1 MLCNHD
7 VTEMILMNEGTA
19 MKNLKKLGT
28 ALAATLLCLNI
39 SACQSVG
46 SPTVTTAAT
55 MPEAQTRATVS
66 AVQTQGKEDLI
77 KLLDQVEENVFPGT
91 AGSTITAVPYTAKL
105 LDWCKSTGLSENE
118 MIAAENGWMRGKDKE
133 ELSRKF
139 SLILETYQLLMG
151 KDAESLMET
160 AGYETD
166 SYPWPDSCATIMT
179 TLLSALGA
187 E

>member
-1 MLCNHD
+1 
-7 VTEMILMNEGTA
+7 

-28 ALAATLLCLNI
+28 ALAATLLCLNM

-91 AGSTITAVPYTAKL
+91 AGSTATAVPYTAKL

-151 KDAESLMET
+151 KDAEGLMDT

-166 SYPWPDSCATIMT
+166 SYPWPQSCTQIMT
-179 TLLSALGA
+179 TLLSTLGA
-187 E
+187 TEGAENNF